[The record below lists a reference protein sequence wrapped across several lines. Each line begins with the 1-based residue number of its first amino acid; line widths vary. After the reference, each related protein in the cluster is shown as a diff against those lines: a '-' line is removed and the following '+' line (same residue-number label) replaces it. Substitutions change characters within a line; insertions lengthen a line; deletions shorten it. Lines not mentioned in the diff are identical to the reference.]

1 MLQGKNELF
10 FDTLTVLNEKWQYPS
25 NGHYIIWTKVYEILK
40 IYQHPAVLFYI
51 HSILGQIVDVRQQ
64 KQRQQQ
70 QQEEDAE
77 LVDNPVPV
85 VIKGTSFI
93 QK

>member
-1 MLQGKNELF
+1 MNK
-10 FDTLTVLNEKWQYPS
+10 KWQYPPS
-25 NGHYIIWTKVYEILK
+25 GHYIIWDKVYKILK
-40 IYQHPAVLFYI
+40 IYQQPAVLYYI

-64 KQRQQQ
+64 KQRQQQQ

-85 VIKGTSFI
+85 VIKGTSSVKLTKVPKVI
-93 QK
+93 I